1 MLSKSEELLIALI
14 EHAVFST
21 EYDDVLRTQVRNR
34 RDVEYMFNAAPLNSL
49 VEEIDEALKGEAAGG
64 GAPHD
69 DGADEDQDMDEDQH
83 GNGAPADDDETLP
96 DTVATAVLKVA
107 NKSSEDKVK
116 VDGFVAQCWR
126 KVDTYIDLFQE
137 QSDIAAMTD
146 RLKTTAANKLRIEK
160 QPSDP
165 KLRRFVLIV
174 YDLKC
179 AGEASS
185 HPATRVPP
193 LRGNGDHLKQCLRAA
208 LDAVDDAGV
217 PERDMYL
224 IFDGG
229 RPGLKP
235 QLLSGFVAPDGSML
249 PKSVRALVLTKDED
263 SYLARFRSPRGF
275 SYDLTETAYCVTA
288 GMLEMPLKKR
298 KIYEGTNR
306 SNSIGPIG
314 CPSFTSSAAHNLVA
328 WKEKKDFYSASAKIA
343 CRVGGVAPPGSEE
356 LERKPDTVEPANF
369 HGYVSVF
376 WEEILHSHSVVS
388 VIDFTPGAGYLAEA
402 CLAEKIPYT
411 GFVQTATGE
420 RIVRRYLFKR
430 MWDLMC
436 KPGSAH
442 YDAALRKLIV
452 ADAVAAAAAPAV
464 VPKEIGGG
472 APASSS
478 AAPAPNGTTPKQA
491 EAAGG
496 VNPLLL
502 QALKALEHP
511 TRKSKA
517 GKAKAKEEGKSKT
530 GKAKAQKAKEEET
543 KDDDEDE
550 DEDSVSDPE
559 AW

>member
-21 EYDDVLRTQVRNR
+21 EYDDVLRTQVKNR
-34 RDVEYMFNAAPLNSL
+34 RDVENMFSAAPLNIL
-49 VEEIDEALKGEAAGG
+49 VAEIDEALKGEAAGG

-69 DGADEDQDMDEDQH
+69 DGADADQDMDED
-83 GNGAPADDDETLP
+83 GGGAPADDEALP

-116 VDGFVAQCWR
+116 IDVFVAQCWR
-126 KVDTYIDLFQE
+126 KVDTYIDLFHE
-137 QSDIAAMTD
+137 KSDIAAMTD
-146 RLKTTAANKLRIEK
+146 RLKTTATNKMRIEK

-179 AGEASS
+179 AGESSS

-193 LRGNGDHLKQCLRAA
+193 LRGNGDHLKQCLRVA
-208 LDAVDDAGV
+208 LDAVDDAEI

-235 QLLSGFVAPDGSML
+235 QLLSGFVAPDGSAL
-249 PKSVRALVLTKDED
+249 PKSVRALLLTKDED
-263 SYLARFRSPRGF
+263 SYLSRFRTVRGF
-275 SYDLTETAYCVTA
+275 GYDLTETGYCVTA
-288 GMLEMPLKKR
+288 GMLEMPVKKR
-298 KIYEGTNR
+298 KIYQGTNR

-314 CPSFTSSAAHNLVA
+314 CPPFTSSAAHNLIA

-356 LERKPDTVEPANF
+356 TERKPETIEPANF

-376 WEEILHSHSVVS
+376 WEEILHSHSVVG

-402 CLAEKIPYT
+402 CLAEKISYT

-420 RIVRRYLFKR
+420 RAVRRYLFKR

-442 YDAALRKLIV
+442 YDAALRNLIV
-452 ADAVAAAAAPAV
+452 ADAVATAAAPPV
-464 VPKEIGGG
+464 VPKATGGG
-472 APASSS
+472 APASS
-478 AAPAPNGTTPKQA
+478 AAPAPDGKTPKQA

-502 QALKALEHP
+502 QALKALDQP
-511 TRKSKA
+511 ARKSKA
-517 GKAKAKEEGKSKT
+517 GKAKKSKT
-530 GKAKAQKAKEEET
+530 GKAKAKEEDDE
-543 KDDDEDE
+543 DDDEE
-550 DEDSVSDPE
+550 GDSVSDPE
-559 AW
+559 A

>member
-21 EYDDVLRTQVRNR
+21 EYDDVLRTQVKNR
-34 RDVEYMFNAAPLNSL
+34 RDVENMFSAAPFNGL
-49 VEEIDEALKGEAAGG
+49 VAEIDEALTGEAAGG
-64 GAPHD
+64 GALD
-69 DGADEDQDMDEDQH
+69 DGADEDQDMGENQH
-83 GNGAPADDDETLP
+83 GNGGGAPADDEALP
-96 DTVATAVLKVA
+96 DTIATVVLKVA

-116 VDGFVAQCWR
+116 IDGFVAQCWR
-126 KVDTYIDLFQE
+126 KVDTFIELFHE
-137 QSDIAAMTD
+137 TSDIAAMTD

-165 KLRRFVLIV
+165 KLRRFVLLV

-185 HPATRVPP
+185 HPQTRVPP

-208 LDAVDDAGV
+208 LDAVGDAEI

-224 IFDGG
+224 IFDGS

-235 QLLSGFVAPDGSML
+235 QLLSGFVAPDGSAL
-249 PKSVRALVLTKDED
+249 SKSVRTLLLTKDED
-263 SYLARFRSPRGF
+263 SYLSRFRTVRGF
-275 SYDLTETAYCVTA
+275 SYDLTETGYCVTA
-288 GMLEMPLKKR
+288 GMLEMPVKKR
-298 KIYEGTNR
+298 KIYQGTNR

-328 WKEKKDFYSASAKIA
+328 WKEKKDFYSATAKMA
-343 CRVGGVAPPGSEE
+343 CKVGGQAPPGSEE
-356 LERKPDTVEPANF
+356 LERKPDSVEPANF

-420 RIVRRYLFKR
+420 RVVRRYLFRR
-430 MWDLMC
+430 MWDFMC

-442 YDAALRKLIV
+442 YDAALRNLIV
-452 ADAVAAAAAPAV
+452 ADAVAAAAAPPV
-464 VPKEIGGG
+464 VPKATGGG
-472 APASSS
+472 APASST
-478 AAPAPNGTTPKQA
+478 APAPDGKTPT

-502 QALKALEHP
+502 QALKVLEHP

-517 GKAKAKEEGKSKT
+517 GKAKAGKSKK
-530 GKAKAQKAKEEET
+530 GKAKAKEEET
-543 KDDDEDE
+543 KDDEDDTE

-559 AW
+559 A